1 MFASNKLKKQKEIKH
16 FFFSRKGGFSKG
28 IYESLNCGLGSKD
41 SKLKVK
47 KNLKYVADKLQI
59 KENNLKLMYQ
69 THSNKV
75 SIITRKNLRKKR
87 FSSDAIITKLK
98 GIGIGVVTADC
109 VPILIYEK
117 KKKIIGCIHAGWR
130 GAFSGIIENTIKKI
144 KRINSNNKIIASI
157 GPCIGKKNY
166 EVDLKFYRKFIN
178 QSKKNKIYF
187 SSSSK
192 NKKLFDLRR
201 YVFDKLKK
209 LNIEIDNLK
218 YDTFQDKNNFF
229 SYRRSKKLKELDYG
243 RTISAIVLI

>member
-1 MFASNKLKKQKEIKH
+1 MFASNKLKKQKGIKH

-28 IYESLNCGLGSKD
+28 IYASLNCGLGSKD

-47 KNLKYVADKLQI
+47 KNLKYVSEKLQI

-75 SIITRKNLRKKR
+75 SIITKKNLRKKR

-130 GAFSGIIENTIKKI
+130 GAFLGIIENTIKKI

-157 GPCIGKKNY
+157 GPCIGKNNY
-166 EVDLKFYRKFIN
+166 EVDLKFYRNFIN

-187 SSSSK
+187 H
-192 NKKLFDLRR
+192 
-201 YVFDKLKK
+201 V
-209 LNIEIDNLK
+209 
-218 YDTFQDKNNFF
+218 
-229 SYRRSKKLKELDYG
+229 
-243 RTISAIVLI
+243 V